1 MREQIGKVT
10 LDYSKYPGQDYYSEG
25 ISEDALLEVVQEY
38 DESEY
43 DHVILNTRSWPM
55 LYHLSGVRAN
65 IVTWLPITNRHRVL
79 EIGSGCGAIT
89 GALADMAGQVTCIEL
104 SKKRSMI
111 NATRNKYR
119 KNIEIL
125 VGNFEDIEPALEE
138 KYDFITL
145 IGVFEYA
152 ESYINTINPYETF
165 LERIGKHLA
174 PGGQIVIAIEN
185 QFGLKYFA
193 GCKEDHTG
201 SFFEGIEGY
210 TNTTGVKTFS
220 KKRLEEII
228 ANVGFLSEFY
238 YPYPDY
244 KLPHT
249 IYSDAHLPKEGD
261 LTTNVR
267 NYDADRVIAFD
278 ESKAF
283 DQIIR
288 EGMFPHYSNSFLVLA
303 SPEKIEQREKTIYS
317 KYSSERKD
325 EFSIRTYITETPQGE
340 RHVYKAALT
349 PKANVHITDMSNRYE
364 TFRTCYAHSKLEPN
378 RCTALLR
385 DNETALIA
393 GKPTTARARI
403 ELEYLEGID
412 FEKYLDR
419 LQERR
424 EYGEMLKWIRQYG
437 EEVLKTACQLPF
449 TKSSKFEK
457 IFGKCELQAGGA
469 AANPCN
475 FDLIFSNIVLKSP
488 DEEHM
493 ILYVLDYEWIFDFLI
508 PIKFIIY
515 RAFFYYLDQKK
526 TLAFREYLEKE
537 KIDLYEEFDI
547 SEEEKDIFMQ
557 MEHEFQLYII
567 GEKAS
572 LTLLKA
578 IMPAATVSLPRLVES
593 GTYLRNLQTPKV
605 YYSAGEGFVGENQI
619 MTLAEVD
626 EMAKVTVDIELENRM
641 RAIRLDPTEYPCVI
655 RMNRIAL
662 VTEEGEQEIDR
673 YLVNGLLISYTTFVY
688 NTDDAQIVIN
698 NIPRKAKKLHIEYS
712 VTMFRQAFFEQ
723 VVAMLEHQREREKLE
738 RESFKEKLLVKC
750 RIKKREVIPEGYC
763 YNKALPVYRKG
774 SGESGE

>member
-1 MREQIGKVT
+1 MQEQIGKVT

-25 ISEDALLEVVQEY
+25 LSEDALLEVVQKY

-55 LYHLSGVRAN
+55 LYHLSNVRTN
-65 IVTWLPITNRHRVL
+65 IVTWLPINKTHKVL

-89 GALADMAGQVTCIEL
+89 CALSEMADSVTCVEL
-104 SKKRSMI
+104 SKKRSVI
-111 NATRNKYR
+111 NATRNRHR

-125 VGNFEDIEPALEE
+125 VGNFEDIEPDLPE

-152 ESYINTINPYETF
+152 ESYINHVNPYETF
-165 LERIGKHLA
+165 LKRIGKHLA

-201 SFFEGIEGY
+201 RFYEGIEGY
-210 TNTTGVKTFS
+210 PNTSGVKTFS

-228 ANVGFLSEFY
+228 LGVGYIGEFY

-249 IYSDAHLPKEGD
+249 IYSDAHLPSEGD

-288 EGMFPHYSNSFLVLA
+288 EGMFPHYSNSFLVLV
-303 SPEKIEQREKTIYS
+303 SKEWSRSSERTIYS
-317 KYSSERKD
+317 KYSSERKE
-325 EFSIRTYITETPQGE
+325 EFSIRTYITETPEGE
-340 RHVYKAALT
+340 HHVYKAALS
-349 PKANVHITDMSNRYE
+349 PKANAHIELMSNRYE
-364 TFRTCYAHSKLEPN
+364 TFKTCYEHSKLEPN
-378 RCTALLR
+378 QCKALLR
-385 DNETALIA
+385 DNETVAIA
-393 GKPTTARARI
+393 GKPTTTRARI
-403 ELEYLEGID
+403 ELAYLDGID
-412 FEKYLDR
+412 FEKYLDF
-419 LQERR
+419 LQEQRQYEEMIGLIR
-424 EYGEMLKWIRQYG
+424 EYRI
-437 EEVLKTACQLPF
+437 EVLKTACQLPF
-449 TKSSKFEK
+449 EKSSKLEAV
-457 IFGKCELQAGGA
+457 FGKCDLPAGGL

-475 FDLIFSNIVLKSP
+475 FDLIFSNFVLTGR
-488 DEEHM
+488 DREHM
-493 ILYVLDYEWIFDFLI
+493 VWNVLDYEWIFDFLI
-508 PIKFIIY
+508 PLKFILY
-515 RAFFYYLDQKK
+515 RALFYYLGDVK
-526 TLAFREYLEKE
+526 TLPFRNYLEGQ
-537 KIDLYEEFDI
+537 KIDLYREFEI
-547 SEEEKDIFMQ
+547 SEEEKLIYDE
-557 MEHEFQLYII
+557 MEHQFQLYII
-567 GEKAS
+567 GDKAS

-605 YYSAGEGFVGENQI
+605 YYSAGEGFDGANQI
-619 MTLAEVD
+619 MTLATVD
-626 EMAKVTVDIELENRM
+626 EMAVVTVEIPLENRM
-641 RAIRLDPTEYPCVI
+641 RSIRIDPTEYPCVLQVKK
-655 RMNRIAL
+655 MTL

-673 YLVNGLLISYTTFVY
+673 YLINGYLISDTTFIY

-698 NIPRKAKKLHIEYS
+698 NIPPKAQKLHVEYG

-723 VVAMLEHQREREKLE
+723 VTGMLEQQREQARLKQ
-738 RESFKEKLLVKC
+738 ESFKERALVKLH
-750 RIKKREVIPEGYC
+750 IKKRKTVPEGYC
-763 YNKALPVYRKG
+763 YNKE
-774 SGESGE
+774 GEE